1 MSKRLGQRIIEGLEE
16 AVLHDQGK
24 ITLRE
29 THLELPSDP
38 PTISKIEI
46 TKVRVEIFH
55 MSQPI
60 FAKLLGVS
68 TACIRAWEQGQN
80 EPSGS
85 VRRLIQLILK
95 DPKGMLATISGDKS
109 KRLKVG

>member
-1 MSKRLGQRIIEGLEE
+1 MSKRLGQRIIDGLEE
-16 AVLHDQGK
+16 AIAHDQGK

-38 PTISKIEI
+38 PTISKTEI
-46 TKVRVEIFH
+46 TKIRTEVFH

-85 VRRLIQLILK
+85 VRRLIQLLLK
-95 DPKGMLATISGDKS
+95 DPKGNLTTISEDKS
-109 KRLKVG
+109 KKLKVG